1 MEQRTMIY
9 GAWARAGGQAAARS
23 AATASLA
30 AAVEDTPHVSA
41 AAGAFM
47 ELMRD
52 SPEVCWEDMVP
63 EFRAHYYDALEEL
76 IPPLLALDDP
86 LITLNLVRFADPN
99 RPREIALLRQVVE
112 QSDPERHQH
121 SLRAIAEMKKP
132 ELVAAIQ
139 RKGVLPDS
147 VREVLGPRAAAPA
160 RPARTS
166 TRGRKSG

>member
-1 MEQRTMIY
+1 
-9 GAWARAGGQAAARS
+9 
-23 AATASLA
+23 
-30 AAVEDTPHVSA
+30 
-41 AAGAFM
+41 
-47 ELMRD
+47 
-52 SPEVCWEDMVP
+52 
-63 EFRAHYYDALEEL
+63 
-76 IPPLLALDDP
+76 
-86 LITLNLVRFADPN
+86 VRFADPN

-147 VREVLGPRAAAPA
+147 VREVLGPPAAAPA